1 MKSSK
6 KALCLILLVAIV
18 AIICMCLIP
27 SMTFLSLTESI
38 LFVIGTEIFVVSFL
52 YTLWISFTEEKQK
65 ITN

>member
-6 KALCLILLVAIV
+6 KALCLILLIAIV

-27 SMTFLSLTESI
+27 SMTFLTLTESI